1 MANDFLNLTN
11 AGAVNTGKRVALRR
25 DLVTTVFSQDIIRNE
40 GDEPETITCI
50 FCPPLGTWEVKET
63 FDQVMKQLKVTE
75 NPERLLSQNQPVPP
89 PARPTLLQPPQQ
101 QQ

>member
-1 MANDFLNLTN
+1 MTNDFLYLTN
-11 AGAVNTGKRVALRR
+11 AGAVNTGRRVALRR

-40 GDEPETITCI
+40 GDKPETITCI

-63 FDQVMKQLKVTE
+63 FDQVMKQLKTTE

-89 PARPTLLQPPQQ
+89 PARPTLQPQQ
-101 QQ
+101 PQQ

>member
-11 AGAVNTGKRVALRR
+11 AGAANNGRRVALRR
-25 DLVTTVFSQDIIRNE
+25 DLVTTVFSQDVIRNE

-63 FDQVMKQLKVTE
+63 FDQVMKQLKMTE
-75 NPERLLSQNQPVPP
+75 NPERLLSQNQPVPN
-89 PARPTLLQPPQQ
+89 RPTLLQQQ
-101 QQ
+101 QEQQ